1 MAGTTKI
8 DIKGQIF
15 DVPLEAIDGILSAMT
30 MTAADGKEHG
40 FRMCKAQEGIY
51 KGPNCTGDS
60 CKIHLTGCDKPGEY
74 AYADFHS
81 HPKVISFS
89 LGDYGVTLNQASK
102 TPDNKYLMCVALMDA
117 GIRCKAVTKMP
128 PPGFLNTIPN
138 IDSEAARDMV
148 KPFFTEKVS
157 ISKTQLTEL
166 LEGKKWNELSPEETV
181 MAIDEGDVVVPN
193 ALVGKINPKKTDGGA
208 MAKKSLMEVAQ
219 EYIKEPTGKYPW
231 ETKTVTMSV
240 AMPGGGVGLEMKGM
254 PTLES
259 DETQF
264 IPTRDIEIP
273 DPKLIHY
280 GEVAQYIAAFS
291 PIILTKEKDAAGHY
305 KILDGRHRLAARR
318 SSGEKQVPVVF
329 STDTDY
335 K

>member
-1 MAGTTKI
+1 MPVL
-8 DIKGQIF
+8 DIKGHQF
-15 DVPLEAIDGILSAMT
+15 DVSPEILDGILGAMT
-30 MTAADGKEHG
+30 ATAKDGVEHG
-40 FRMCKAQEGIY
+40 FLMCDSSTGIT
-51 KGPNCTGDS
+51 KGEDCVGNACS
-60 CKIHLTGCDKPGEY
+60 IHLHGCEKEGKTIGN
-74 AYADFHS
+74 FHS

-89 LGDYGVTLNQASK
+89 LADYMSTLQRAAEH
-102 TPDNKYLMCVALMDA
+102 PENKQVMCVALMDA
-117 GIRCKAVTKMP
+117 GIRCKAVKKIP
-128 PPGFLNTIPN
+128 PPNFQVPN
-138 IDSEAARDMV
+138 IDCEQTRDMV
-148 KPFFTEKVS
+148 KPYFTEKVS
-157 ISKTQLTEL
+157 ISKVQLAEL
-166 LEGKKWNELSPEETV
+166 LSGKSWKDLSQEETV
-181 MAIDEGDVVVPN
+181 MAIDEGDVVVPKKIFD
-193 ALVGKINPKKTDGGA
+193 KINPPPTGGGK

-219 EYIKEPTGKYPW
+219 QYIEEPTGKYPW

-240 AMPGGGVGLEMKGM
+240 KNEDGGIGLQMKGM

-273 DPKLIHY
+273 DKSLIHL

-291 PIILTKEKDAAGHY
+291 PIILTKEKDAAGRY